1 MNLQRGTKRVCATCG
16 TKFYDLLTKP
26 VCPKCDAEFI
36 IPVPPPP
43 RRPARMVVR
52 TFQPAPI
59 VAGSADDV
67 PEVDEEESVTTE
79 DEDESD
85 EKPAVDEADIE
96 G

>member
-1 MNLQRGTKRVCATCG
+1 
-16 TKFYDLLTKP
+16 
-26 VCPKCDAEFI
+26 
-36 IPVPPPP
+36 
-43 RRPARMVVR
+43 MVVR